1 MADAKRDVD
10 LRIVDVTEGDDDE
23 EEDKNRPKIL
33 VDIKGN
39 EQQKAISMNTS
50 ALTNKL
56 SAVQIIRS
64 IAQSLGP
71 AFFDWVDPV
80 VTMLKNELIMDKT
93 SSQIRKEATKTIPT
107 LLACINDS
115 E

>member
-39 EQQKAISMNTS
+39 E
-50 ALTNKL
+50 
-56 SAVQIIRS
+56 
-64 IAQSLGP
+64 
-71 AFFDWVDPV
+71 
-80 VTMLKNELIMDKT
+80 
-93 SSQIRKEATKTIPT
+93 
-107 LLACINDS
+107 
-115 E
+115 